1 MVTNKHAIIRNRT
14 LDKCFANPG
23 RKYFMEDLV
32 DECNKAIYDFTGNPE
47 GVKRRQSYD
56 NIIFME
62 SEQGWAIP

>member
-1 MVTNKHAIIRNRT
+1 
-14 LDKCFANPG
+14 
-23 RKYFMEDLV
+23 MEDLV